1 MLSVMRSSVQ
11 GLAENAPAQNYAH
24 ENAFSYGHWCMGGED
39 QDGGEEE
46 HQQYP
51 GGGQPSQARPRELVP
66 G

>member
-1 MLSVMRSSVQ
+1 MRSSMQ
-11 GLAENAPAQNYAH
+11 GLVENAPAQNYTH

-46 HQQYP
+46 YP
-51 GGGQPSQARPRELVP
+51 GDRGGQPSEARPRELVP